1 MGSAIRKG
9 MIFWLFALIAA
20 IFSFQ
25 YAHAQ
30 GLTGQI
36 GGVIQ
41 DSSGAAVAGTTI
53 TLRNVATSQLR
64 TTVSDTEGNYVFSEV
79 LAGTYTITIDAKG
92 FKPYREDNV
101 ILTATQ
107 RLAVR
112 PIVLTVGTTTEQVT
126 VNGDVA
132 VIETQSGEV
141 SGYISDQQVTE
152 LPTIG
157 RNFLSLLALVPG
169 VIQSQDIDCPQCGG
183 LSGSINGSRGQS
195 YSLLLDG
202 VPTMDTGNQSGTP
215 QIPSIDSLQE
225 IKVLTT
231 NFQAE
236 FGRNYGADIL
246 ATTKPGTAD
255 FHGGAYYFVR
265 NEAFNANSYF
275 NKRYG
280 EPRGRYRYNFPG
292 YYVGGPIDIP
302 KIYPHRDK
310 LFFFLAQEFLPT
322 SSPVTWRGTVPS
334 DLERSG
340 DFSQSFDTGGKL
352 IPVYYPGTT
361 TQFPGNKIPQGY
373 WNSGGQ
379 ALLNF
384 FPHANYTDPTHN
396 YNAVDTGTET
406 GQYRFEVVRLDY
418 NINPHNQFYVRG
430 NHDINNSIGDNTWS
444 GDTGFPHINV
454 TEKEPAD
461 GLVGTYLHTF
471 NSTTV
476 NEVTIGVSHF
486 SQATIPSAASIT
498 ANNRATA
505 GITIPQ
511 FYPKNN
517 LYNVPPNTSFGGIA
531 NAWNIGFESRFPFT
545 GSDQDWVYTDNLS
558 KVVKAHNL
566 KAGINV
572 EHVARNGTA
581 WSPLNSFNGT
591 VVFDKNSANPYDT
604 NDAYANALV
613 GSVDSYSESNSR
625 PFCADRY
632 TNVSWFIQDNWR
644 ATHRL
649 TLDLGFRFTIEGP
662 THQGNNQT
670 LSGFVPSL
678 FNAASAPKLIQPVL
692 NSSGQRVGYNPATSQ
707 YVNAVLIGSL
717 APGSGTFWDGMKQYP
732 GATMTSDG
740 VHTMPRFGFA
750 YDLFGNGKTA
760 IRGGFGMFPGRV
772 ADDRNGDFLS
782 EPPVQ
787 EILNIPFTTIPQ
799 LVPSNLVTSPDSVL
813 GIQPSFVPPVTYNWS
828 LGVQQDIGFQ
838 TAVGVAYVG
847 SVARHMMV
855 QNNYNAVNYG
865 AQKNFP
871 DPTSPG
877 SYLPLDFARP
887 LSGLEDAIYET
898 FTSNSNYHSMQV
910 TIQRR
915 FARSLMYGMAWTW
928 SKAMDLEDCDQCVVN
943 PFINPRIRNY
953 GKAGGDVTHNV
964 VINYDY
970 KLPGLKN
977 DRILNAIV
985 GNWETSGILAFQ
997 SGTPLGINLGIENV
1011 SNLTFGGGS
1020 GVDNRVDIT
1029 GNPHLSKGQ
1038 RTPTHAFNTADIVMP
1053 SRTTDPYGIGDAKK
1067 DVVRGPGVE
1076 NTNLTLFK
1084 NIPWGEGPRTMQFR
1098 LEAYNTFNHTQ
1109 FNSVDTNTNFNPAT
1123 GSQLNTDFGAYNG
1136 TGNPRRVQLGFKI
1149 AF

>member
-1 MGSAIRKG
+1 MQSILRKG
-9 MIFWLFALIAA
+9 VILGLFALITA
-20 IFSFQ
+20 IISVQ
-25 YAHAQ
+25 YSHAQ

-36 GGVIQ
+36 GGVIH
-41 DSSGAAVAGTTI
+41 DSTGAAVAGTTV
-53 TLRNVATSQLR
+53 TLRNVETSQLR
-64 TTVSDTEGNYVFSEV
+64 TTVSDTDGNFVFSEV

-92 FKPYREDNV
+92 FMPYREDNV

-112 PIVLTVGTTTEQVT
+112 PIVLTIGSTTEEVT
-126 VNGDVA
+126 VNGNVA
-132 VIETQSGEV
+132 TIETQSGEV
-141 SGYISDQQVTE
+141 SGYISDKQVTE

-183 LSGSINGSRGQS
+183 LGTINGSRGQS
-195 YSLLLDG
+195 LSLLLDG

-215 QIPSIDSLQE
+215 NIPSIDSLQE

-231 NFQAE
+231 NYQAE

-246 ATTKPGTAD
+246 ATTKAGTAQ

-275 NKRYG
+275 NNLYD

-292 YYVGGPIDIP
+292 YYLGGPVYIP
-302 KIYPHRDK
+302 KIFPHRDK

-334 DLERSG
+334 DLERTG
-340 DFSQSFDTGGKL
+340 DFSQSYDTGGHL

-361 TQFPGNKIPQGY
+361 TQFPGNKIPNGY
-373 WNSGGQ
+373 WNSAGQ
-379 ALLNF
+379 ALLDF

-396 YNAVDTGTET
+396 YNAVLTGTEDGT
-406 GQYRFEVVRLDY
+406 YRFEVVRLDY

-430 NHDINNSIGDNTWS
+430 NHDVNNSSGDDTWS
-444 GDTGFPHINV
+444 GDTNFPHISV

-461 GLVGTYLHTF
+461 GIVGTYLHTF

-498 ANNRATA
+498 ANNRTTD

-511 FYPKNN
+511 FYSKNN

-558 KVVKAHNL
+558 KVIKAHNL

-591 VVFDKNSANPYDT
+591 VVFDRNSANPYDT

-625 PFCADRY
+625 PFAADRY
-632 TNVSWFIQDNWR
+632 TNVAWFVQDNWR
-644 ATHRL
+644 ATRRL
-649 TLDLGFRFTIEGP
+649 TLDLGFRFIIEGP

-670 LSGFVPSL
+670 LSGFLPSL
-678 FNAASAPKLIQPVL
+678 FNATTAPKLIQPVL
-692 NSSGQRVGYNPATSQ
+692 NSSGQRVGYNPATGQ
-707 YVNAVLIGSL
+707 DVNSILIGSI
-717 APGSGTFWDGMKQYP
+717 APGSGTLWDGMKQYQ
-732 GATMTSDG
+732 GWTMTNDG

-787 EILNIPFTTIPQ
+787 LDLNIPFTTVSQ
-799 LVPSNLVTSPDSVL
+799 LVPSNIVTSPDSVL

-828 LGVQQDIGFQ
+828 LGVQHDIGFR
-838 TAVGVAYVG
+838 TAFGIAYVG

-855 QNNYNAVNYG
+855 QNNFNAVDYG
-865 AQKNFP
+865 AQMKFP
-871 DPTSPG
+871 DPTSLG

-887 LSGLEDAIYET
+887 LGGLEDALYET
-898 FTSNSNYHSMQV
+898 FTSNSNYNSMQV
-910 TIQRR
+910 TLERR
-915 FARSLMYGMAWTW
+915 FARSLTYGMAWTW
-928 SKAMDLEDCDQCVVN
+928 SKAMDLEDGDQNAVN

-953 GKAGGDVTHNV
+953 GKAGFDCTHDV

-977 DRILNAIV
+977 ERILNAIV
-985 GNWETSGILAFQ
+985 GNWETSGILTFQ
-997 SGTPLGINLGIENV
+997 SGTPMGMNLGIENV
-1011 SNLTFGGGS
+1011 SNLTFGGGA
-1020 GVDNRVDIT
+1020 GVDNRVDVV
-1029 GNPHLSKGQ
+1029 GNPHLSKGK
-1038 RTPTHAFNTADIVMP
+1038 RTFNNSFNTADIVMP
-1053 SRTTDPYGIGDAKK
+1053 SRITDPFGIGNARK

-1076 NTNLTLFK
+1076 NTDLTAFK
-1084 NIPWGEGPRTMQFR
+1084 NIPWGEGAKTMQLRF
-1098 LEAYNTFNHTQ
+1098 EAYNAFNHTQ
-1109 FNSVDTNTNFNPAT
+1109 FNSVDTTTNFDPAT
-1123 GSQLNTDFGAYNG
+1123 GNQLNTNFGAYNG
-1136 TGNPRRVQLGFKI
+1136 ANDPRRIQLGFKI